1 MHTMSN
7 TSDRPMELNLA
18 HVRTLQAVVS
28 HGSFSRA
35 AERLH
40 LSQPAV
46 SLHIR
51 HLEQGAGL
59 RLLERVGKRAFPTT
73 AGEILLEHAGRAL
86 GELEAAHQA
95 LERLRGVVAG
105 RLRLGTGATASTYLL
120 PPLLRRLHARHP
132 ALELVVVTGNSAE
145 VVAAGGGNQRD
156 LAARVRAAARG
167 VSSLRRPTRRHRALR
182 PRVAGATVDHGHRD
196 GKPPPHPLRARRD
209 HPARDRRVVAPE
221 PRRAAGGH
229 GAGQC
234 GGDQEARGGRSR
246 SLGQLRHGRQGRGP
260 GGDAGGVPSRSTAVS
275 ATRHRAA
282 PGQAPEPRAR
292 GAALGAGQARR
303 RPRASRSG
311 PAAGRRRLLKVHGVP
326 APF

>member
-1 MHTMSN
+1 
-7 TSDRPMELNLA
+7 MELNLA

-145 VVAAGGGNQRD
+145 IVAAVAGNQLDLGIVTLPVSGRQLAVSPLCVDRLVAIAPSGREWRGRRSITATEMASHPLILYERGGTIRRVIDEWLRRSRAAPRVAMELGNAEAIKKLVEAGLGLSVSSAMAVKAEVRAGTLVAFPLDPPLSRRLGIVRRRD
-156 LAARVRAAARG
+156 KPQSPALGVLLSALDKLAAAR
-167 VSSLRRPTRRHRALR
+167 A
-182 PRVAGATVDHGHRD
+182 PR
-196 GKPPPHPLRARRD
+196 
-209 HPARDRRVVAPE
+209 
-221 PRRAAGGH
+221 
-229 GAGQC
+229 GAG
-234 GGDQEARGGRSR
+234 RP
-246 SLGQLRHGRQGRGP
+246 P
-260 GGDAGGVPSRSTAVS
+260 GG
-275 ATRHRAA
+275 AA
-282 PGQAPEPRAR
+282 
-292 GAALGAGQARR
+292 
-303 RPRASRSG
+303 S
-311 PAAGRRRLLKVHGVP
+311 
-326 APF
+326 